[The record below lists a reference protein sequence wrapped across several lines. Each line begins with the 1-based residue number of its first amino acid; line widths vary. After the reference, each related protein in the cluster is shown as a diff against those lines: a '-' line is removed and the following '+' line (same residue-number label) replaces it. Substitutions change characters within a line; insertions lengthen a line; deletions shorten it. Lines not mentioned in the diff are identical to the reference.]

1 MPNTLTLISSSTVGA
16 GGASNIEFTSIPATY
31 TDLLVLYSL
40 RTTLAGGPFYF
51 DDCAIRVN
59 GDTGANYSIV
69 NARGRQNAT
78 ASFSSSTA
86 TLIPI
91 YEASGGDATTNAFGI
106 GKIYIHNYAGS
117 TKKAMGIDGASETNN
132 ATEVQLGIISGVW
145 NNTSAITSIRLYSQN
160 GTNFVQHSS
169 AYLYGIAKG

>member
-51 DDCAIRVN
+51 DDCAMRLN
-59 GDTGANYSIV
+59 GDTGSNYSV
-69 NARGRQNAT
+69 ALARGRQGAT
-78 ASFSSSTA
+78 ASFATSTN
-86 TLIPI
+86 TLIPV
-91 YEASGGDATTNAFGI
+91 YEASAGDATTNAFGI
-106 GKIYIHNYAGS
+106 GKIYIHDYAGS
-117 TKKAMGIDGASETNN
+117 TKKSMSVDGASETNS
-132 ATEVQLGIISGVW
+132 ATEVQLGIIAGMW
-145 NNTSAITSIRLYSQN
+145 NNTSAVTTIRLYSQN